1 MPSSSIDS
9 DALAEILSHIEST
22 TSDLNDRLAPL
33 LQEIKDLPT
42 NDGVTLIQIKLHSLL
57 SYLQN
62 LAYFVLIK
70 INGLEI
76 DQELI
81 SNLIEHRLVME
92 KIKPLEIKIKYQI
105 EKLIKS
111 AVLQSDV
118 PMVEEEEEE
127 VDPLLFKPNPK
138 SLQPQESVSIEE
150 SNVYKPP
157 RVASM
162 PYIEKNV
169 KFDKNK
175 ALRSRI
181 LTDLKDQ
188 YDDRPEEFS
197 AGGTGYGNKD
207 TNATKED
214 VTWNE
219 REAFEEENF
228 MRLNMTREDK
238 RLVKRLSRTGG
249 LMRFHNEFQ
258 NLEKDFRGVSD
269 LNKFTKVKDGQDF
282 GTGGI
287 LRKRNQKLHDLKSSG
302 LHNISGVSK
311 RKGLDL
317 SEAVKSFATSR
328 KSALGQDAFKR
339 DVKRLKKNKK

>member
-1 MPSSSIDS
+1 MDR
-9 DALAEILSHIEST
+9 DALAEIISHIEST
-22 TSDLNDRLAPL
+22 TSDLNDRLMPL

-42 NDGVTLIQIKLHSLL
+42 DDGVSLIQIKLHSLL

-70 INGLEI
+70 IQGLDI

-81 SNLIEHRLVME
+81 SSLIEHRLVLE
-92 KIKPLEIKIKYQI
+92 KIKPLELKIKYQI
-105 EKLIKS
+105 DKLMKS
-111 AVLQSDV
+111 AVLKSDV
-118 PMVEEEEEE
+118 PQNIVEEE
-127 VDPLLFKPNPK
+127 VDPLLFKPNPE
-138 SLQPQESVSIEE
+138 SLQPQESVQVEE

-157 RVASM
+157 RIAPM
-162 PYIEKNV
+162 PFTEKNV

-197 AGGTGYGNKD
+197 AGGTGYGNRD
-207 TNATKED
+207 ITATKED
-214 VTWNE
+214 RTWNE

-228 MRLNMTREDK
+228 MRLNMTRADK
-238 RLVKRLSRTGG
+238 KLVKRLSRSGG

-269 LNKFTKVKDGQDF
+269 LNKYIGSQDNQDF

-287 LRKRNQKLHDLKSSG
+287 LRKRNLKKQELKSSG

-311 RKGLDL
+311 RKASDL
-317 SEAVKSFATSR
+317 NEAVKSFASSQ
-328 KSALGQDAFKR
+328 KSALGKDAFKKAI
-339 DVKRLKKNKK
+339 KRLKKNKKDV